1 MKEWLV
7 VAPGHKDEWRTL
19 AQDAMR
25 YVASPK

>member
-7 VAPGHKDEWRTL
+7 VAPGHEDEWQAL